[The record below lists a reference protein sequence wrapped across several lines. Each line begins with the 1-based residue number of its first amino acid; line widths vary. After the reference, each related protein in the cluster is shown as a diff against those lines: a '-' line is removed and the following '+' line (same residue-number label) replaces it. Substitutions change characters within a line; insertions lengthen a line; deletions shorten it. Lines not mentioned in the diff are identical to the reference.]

1 MRLDKN
7 IHKWA
12 NTWRLA
18 SARIKCP
25 LLHIDIMPFVWDYEG
40 MCVGLIYDSIEQVA
54 SDMMDKYGR
63 IDVLIN
69 NAGFAVGGYMEDVPM
84 EA

>member
-1 MRLDKN
+1 
-7 IHKWA
+7 
-12 NTWRLA
+12 
-18 SARIKCP
+18 
-25 LLHIDIMPFVWDYEG
+25 